1 MSLEK
6 RFITSD
12 QSEIRAYSEEDRMI
26 IEGYASKYNVESEYL
41 TEKGKRFKE
50 ILLPGAFRS
59 VIENDVY
66 LTFNHDW
73 NKVFARTTNKT
84 LELKDDDKGLWF
96 RAVLNSTS
104 GAKDLYI
111 MLERGDVYANSFAFQ
126 LNNDGQEWKRLANGE
141 NVRLISRISR
151 LVDISVVTHPA
162 YPETEVNVVRGL
174 DEFINDEPIPK
185 LYKTDKYKREL
196 DLLKLK

>member
-1 MSLEK
+1 
-6 RFITSD
+6 
-12 QSEIRAYSEEDRMI
+12 
-26 IEGYASKYNVESEYL
+26 
-41 TEKGKRFKE
+41 
-50 ILLPGAFRS
+50 
-59 VIENDVY
+59 
-66 LTFNHDW
+66 
-73 NKVFARTTNKT
+73 
-84 LELKDDDKGLWF
+84 
-96 RAVLNSTS
+96 
-104 GAKDLYI
+104 
-111 MLERGDVYANSFAFQ
+111 LERGDVYANSFAFQ